1 MWSSQLYLQFKQQQ
15 ILAQRTFSA
24 PPCSALPTGD
34 PNVCMGADQFIEFIF
49 TRYILA
55 TGKDGLDKLV
65 MGSNP
70 VEPWTYF
77 FRAKIYGNLLCH
89 KNDNNMFTKFCD
101 TIIQIV
107 ASNA

>member
-1 MWSSQLYLQFKQQQ
+1 MEARIDRSGVHSWNEVDFNFGNTDEMEMWSSQLYLQFKQQQ

-55 TGKDGLDKLV
+55 TGKDELDKLV
-65 MGSNP
+65 IGSNS
-70 VEPWTYF
+70 VEPLNLF
-77 FRAKIYGNLLCH
+77 FFSG
-89 KNDNNMFTKFCD
+89 
-101 TIIQIV
+101 
-107 ASNA
+107 